1 MTDVEF
7 QRMRANIYRDEVLD
21 SHGVID
27 RLQKES
33 ETYRVHINE
42 QNTCLENLQDEN
54 RKLKV
59 AVQFW
64 KRQYEETVDLRCR
77 DQLKALFG

>member
-7 QRMRANIYRDEVLD
+7 QRMRANVYRDEVLD
-21 SHGVID
+21 SHDVID

-33 ETYRVHINE
+33 ETYRVRINE

-54 RKLKV
+54 RKLKGEIIRIKKMLE
-59 AVQFW
+59 AVL
-64 KRQYEETVDLRCR
+64 DS
-77 DQLKALFG
+77 

>member
-21 SHGVID
+21 SHDVID

-33 ETYRVHINE
+33 ETYRVRINE

-54 RKLKV
+54 RKLKGEITRIKKMLE
-59 AVQFW
+59 AVL
-64 KRQYEETVDLRCR
+64 DS
-77 DQLKALFG
+77 